1 MGFTELR
8 NNLIDIIREEQAK
21 LGFREEKIRLYYPL
35 SSLNHLLEA
44 HDDADAMNARL
55 AARRDNRHSGRC
67 GCHTQGRPL
76 LLQYSG
82 ERQRVCTREYTG

>member
-55 AARRDNRHSGRC
+55 AAMPPR
-67 GCHTQGRPL
+67 
-76 LLQYSG
+76 
-82 ERQRVCTREYTG
+82 